1 MAEKAAQFRNRLKHA
16 THLLWLATC
25 ALVLSPGLTQAQTPA
40 QPSLQTNAGI
50 PTPTSSPDALTLQQL
65 IDIAQN
71 RNPSILAARQ
81 NLEAVRAQEVQAG
94 VRVNP
99 YFTAAGSNVTL
110 PAEGASNPYSY
121 SGQVSRL
128 FERGEKRRWRL
139 DIARATTE
147 QTADQL
153 RDQQRQVI
161 FALKQAFTNM
171 LMAKAALML
180 AQDNLKDFRHE
191 VDINNE
197 RFKAGDID
205 ELDFKRLDLQLAQF
219 ESDEANAKSNL
230 AQASYQVQ
238 TLAGYSHV
246 DDIFDIRGDIFPPV
260 VNDNLTSLEQKALA
274 TRPDYLAAQAG
285 TRVANANV
293 KLADANG
300 TTDPTL
306 EGEYDRSGTDNSA
319 GFSINIPLRIFDR
332 NQGNKETSRYQATAS
347 QFAVTAAENQVR
359 SDVAQAWVGYTT
371 SKALSDR
378 YNSHYLDESRQ
389 ALSIAQFAY
398 EHGGIAL
405 IDYLDALRDAR
416 TVAVNALSAY
426 AQTWL
431 AIHQLSLTTAT
442 EVVP

>member
-25 ALVLSPGLTQAQTPA
+25 ALVLNPGLIQAQTPA
-40 QPSLQTNAGI
+40 QPPLQTNAGI

-191 VDINNE
+191 VD
-197 RFKAGDID
+197 
-205 ELDFKRLDLQLAQF
+205 
-219 ESDEANAKSNL
+219 
-230 AQASYQVQ
+230 
-238 TLAGYSHV
+238 
-246 DDIFDIRGDIFPPV
+246 
-260 VNDNLTSLEQKALA
+260 
-274 TRPDYLAAQAG
+274 
-285 TRVANANV
+285 
-293 KLADANG
+293 
-300 TTDPTL
+300 
-306 EGEYDRSGTDNSA
+306 
-319 GFSINIPLRIFDR
+319 
-332 NQGNKETSRYQATAS
+332 
-347 QFAVTAAENQVR
+347 
-359 SDVAQAWVGYTT
+359 
-371 SKALSDR
+371 
-378 YNSHYLDESRQ
+378 
-389 ALSIAQFAY
+389 
-398 EHGGIAL
+398 
-405 IDYLDALRDAR
+405 
-416 TVAVNALSAY
+416 
-426 AQTWL
+426 
-431 AIHQLSLTTAT
+431 
-442 EVVP
+442 